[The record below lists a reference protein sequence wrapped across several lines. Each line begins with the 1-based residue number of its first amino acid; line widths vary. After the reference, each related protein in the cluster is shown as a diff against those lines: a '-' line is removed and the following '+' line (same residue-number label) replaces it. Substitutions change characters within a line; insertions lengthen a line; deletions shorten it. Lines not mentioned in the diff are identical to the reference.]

1 MSTTAFPLAPLLT
14 ELQAAGL
21 RLDQSAATGV
31 RRGGA
36 GPSDHQAL
44 VLGGATLMVPVLS
57 DGAQRS
63 PFRLRV
69 LKGDRDGTSRTVVE
83 RDGVP
88 LPELEVAVPRPA
100 RFYEFTTAEGIP
112 YAKIALLHAGK
123 VLASTVL
130 QTCVRYVDPA
140 SACQFCAIGD
150 SLAGGRTIVRKTPAQ
165 LAEVAEAAVRLDGVE
180 QVVLTTGTPATP
192 DRGAAHLAACTA
204 AIKARVNIPVQVQC
218 EPPEDPD
225 WYRRLHAAGVDSLGL
240 HLEAVEP
247 AVRAR
252 IMPGKAQVPVSAYL
266 DAFRAAVAVFGRGQ
280 VSTYLIVGLGDAP
293 ASITAIAEQVAA
305 LGVYPFVVPFVP
317 LAGTPLANH
326 PTPSASTMSAIYRE
340 VAASL
345 RRHGLS
351 SADMSAG
358 CAKCGAC
365 SALASY
371 ETPEASD
378 EAPGQ
383 AHHQGN
389 VA

>member
-1 MSTTAFPLAPLLT
+1 MSVTASDPLSSPSPALLA

-21 RLDQSAATGV
+21 QLEQGQATGV

-44 VLGGATLMVPVLS
+44 VVGGTTLMVPVLS
-57 DGAQRS
+57 PGARRS

-69 LKGDRDGTSRTVVE
+69 VPAEESAGPPRVLIE
-83 RDGVP
+83 RDGIPVSEGGLTA
-88 LPELEVAVPRPA
+88 LP
-100 RFYEFTTAEGIP
+100 RFYGLSTADGTP

-130 QTCVRYVDPA
+130 QTCVRYADPA
-140 SACQFCAIGD
+140 EACQFCAIGD
-150 SLAGGRTIVRKTPAQ
+150 SARGGRTVVRKSPEQ
-165 LAEVAEAAVRLDGVE
+165 LAEVAEAAVRLDGAS
-180 QVVLTTGTPATP
+180 QIVLTTGTPATS

-204 AIKARVNIPVQVQC
+204 AIKARVSIPVQVQC
-218 EPPEDPD
+218 EPPEDPA
-225 WYRRLHAAGVDSLGL
+225 WYERLRAAGVDSLGM

-247 AVRAR
+247 EVRAR
-252 IMPGKAQVPVSAYL
+252 VLPGKARTPVEVYL
-266 DAFRAAVAVFGRGQ
+266 GAFRAAVAVFGRGE

-293 ASITAIAEQVAA
+293 ASVTAMAETLAS

-317 LAGTPLANH
+317 LAGTPMAEVPS
-326 PTPSASTMSAIYRE
+326 PTADVMKPIYE
-340 VAASL
+340 KVAASL
-345 RRHGLS
+345 HRHQLS
-351 SADMSAG
+351 SAATKAG

-371 ETPEASD
+371 ESP
-378 EAPGQ
+378 Q
-383 AHHQGN
+383 AHRE